1 MKIFKKVFVPLLASA
16 LLCATVLP
24 SVSNA
29 EQITTS
35 EENLVQ
41 TEVVQ
46 TEKGKAVITTN
57 FENDDHRITTVVEN
71 GKTTKIEYF
80 PQDQKLLIDGVKQ
93 DELMVKEINSD
104 FSLNDVPSGGTF
116 AGKFDYSY
124 NWVNVGISI
133 GAGIISTITK
143 VPVSTI
149 LTVISIS
156 AGMNTVAYFTVYQ
169 YSYPRTCGVIPY
181 AHHVIFYESASRTKV
196 TGVFDTGKFFSS
208 QPSPIGCTP

>member
-1 MKIFKKVFVPLLASA
+1 MKFFKKVFVPLLAAA
-16 LLCATVLP
+16 LFCATVLP

-29 EQITTS
+29 EQATKP
-35 EENLVQ
+35 EEKLVQ
-41 TEVVQ
+41 TEVIQ
-46 TEKGKAVITTN
+46 TDHGEATVTTN
-57 FENDDHRITTVVEN
+57 FKDDDHRLTTVVEN

-93 DELMVKEINSD
+93 DELMVKEINAD
-104 FSLNDVPSGGTF
+104 FTLNDVPSGGTF

-133 GAGIISTITK
+133 GAGVISTITK
-143 VPVSTI
+143 VPVSSI
-149 LTVISIS
+149 LALISIS